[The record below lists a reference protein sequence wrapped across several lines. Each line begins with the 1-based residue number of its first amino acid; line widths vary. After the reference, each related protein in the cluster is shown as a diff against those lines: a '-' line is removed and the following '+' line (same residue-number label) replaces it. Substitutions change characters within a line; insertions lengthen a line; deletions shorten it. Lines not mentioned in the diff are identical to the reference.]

1 MRNVAT
7 YRCPQENATRLIQIY
22 YGNIDSHALNTI
34 CLPHNNATA
43 CCTVWQETKLNHEFS
58 INTDSLNCSLF
69 PRSIQCERT
78 SFLASFDSSIGK
90 KNISHLVAEGQMFKE
105 QGEMA
110 VFTGYVL
117 MCYSFFEHSKRIF
130 YGDSIKFQNQYL

>member
-1 MRNVAT
+1 MHCIANLT
-7 YRCPQENATRLIQIY
+7 DILFF
-22 YGNIDSHALNTI
+22 ALARGTGWRGGGGGGVGVGRK
-34 CLPHNNATA
+34 H

-58 INTDSLNCSLF
+58 INTDSLNCNLF

-78 SFLASFDSSIGK
+78 SFLASFDSSVGK
-90 KNISHLVAEGQMFKE
+90 KNISYLVAEGQMFKE

>member
-1 MRNVAT
+1 MHCIANLT
-7 YRCPQENATRLIQIY
+7 DILFF
-22 YGNIDSHALNTI
+22 ALERGTGWRGGGGGGGVVGRK
-34 CLPHNNATA
+34 H
-43 CCTVWQETKLNHEFS
+43 CCSVWQETKLNHEFS
-58 INTDSLNCSLF
+58 INTDSLNCNLF

-78 SFLASFDSSIGK
+78 SFLASFDSSVGK
-90 KNISHLVAEGQMFKE
+90 KNISYLVAEGQMFKE

>member
-1 MRNVAT
+1 MGGGGGGGGWWVGRK
-7 YRCPQENATRLIQIY
+7 
-22 YGNIDSHALNTI
+22 H
-34 CLPHNNATA
+34 

-78 SFLASFDSSIGK
+78 SFLASFDSSVGK